1 MPEVYSTNNGRA
13 LIVPSHSPRSL
24 NFVRKTPVRE
34 GRYSH
39 FAAYQFNTVSRKRYT
54 PTYICMYTGLA
65 LVKRHRFSR
74 WNSLCRAYYRFYVA
88 QSICSWRDK
97 DDRDVSKHTV
107 TCCCRDARFSLSSL
121 NGTIHSCPR
130 AMFKLFRALISKD
143 NMTKDKYYD
152 SSAMWH

>member
-1 MPEVYSTNNGRA
+1 M
-13 LIVPSHSPRSL
+13 
-24 NFVRKTPVRE
+24 FVKPPLEKVDTATLRRINLTLFQ
-34 GRYSH
+34 GNDICTS
-39 FAAYQFNTVSRKRYT
+39 
-54 PTYICMYTGLA
+54 TYICTYTGLA

-74 WNSLCRAYYRFYVA
+74 WNSLCRAYYGFYVA

-130 AMFKLFRALISKD
+130 AMFKLFRALISKG

-152 SSAMWH
+152 SSAM